1 MGREE
6 GGAEVRGEAGPQEG
20 HQAEAPLGHRHAD
33 REEAAPRV
41 EAAEIPCVDISKYNL
56 DIIQLPVCV
65 RDGPRGGQRV
75 AVEGRFDA
83 ETGQQRGTAHH

>member
-1 MGREE
+1 MHREE

-41 EAAEIPCVDISKYNL
+41 EAAEIPCVDISRYL
-56 DIIQLPVCV
+56 
-65 RDGPRGGQRV
+65 
-75 AVEGRFDA
+75 
-83 ETGQQRGTAHH
+83 